1 MKKIKY
7 VFMLSAAFIFAAC
20 GDNASTGSATE
31 TSGNSAD
38 TTHQD
43 EAGDAHEHSHE
54 GHSHSTFYTCL
65 DHQDVHEHEAG
76 KCPKC
81 QKDLVAMEEESH
93 EGHDHGSYFTCTDHP
108 DVHEHEAGK
117 CPKCEK
123 QLVEKADEGH

>member
-7 VFMLSAAFIFAAC
+7 VVMLSAAFIFAAC
-20 GDNASTGSATE
+20 GDNASTGSSEGT
-31 TSGNSAD
+31 SAD

-43 EAGDAHEHSHE
+43 EASDAHEHSHE

-93 EGHDHGSYFTCTDHP
+93 EGHEHGSFYTCTDHP

-123 QLVEKADEGH
+123 QLVEKADEAH